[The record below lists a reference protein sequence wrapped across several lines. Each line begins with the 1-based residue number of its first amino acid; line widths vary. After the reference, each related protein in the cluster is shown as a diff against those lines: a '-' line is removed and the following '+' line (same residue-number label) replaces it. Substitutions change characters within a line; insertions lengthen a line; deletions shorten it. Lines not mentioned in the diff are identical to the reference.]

1 MPGGV
6 SSDAGD
12 EAKEAL
18 RGVME
23 HPQARKRYR
32 CRQAMVGV
40 QCIAGQTGLNRFRRR
55 GLSGVRLEFALHIMA
70 YNLSRVVAVLAYVGI
85 YVRYAVHI
93 GVNRLCRLVE
103 RLVGPLRIDLFS
115 VAANRP
121 RALAA

>member
-1 MPGGV
+1 MVEPV
-6 SSDAGD
+6 FSV
-12 EAKEAL
+12 L
-18 RGVME
+18 RGK
-23 HPQARKRYR
+23 Q
-32 CRQAMVGV
+32 
-40 QCIAGQTGLNRFRRR
+40 GLNRFRRR

-115 VAANRP
+115 VAADRP
-121 RALAA
+121 RGLAA